1 MGDERG
7 SVRVSGSN
15 SVDHNHNDDQGRQ
28 LDIYPLSCYYFGS
41 KEAIPLKDETLADRV
56 QRLKSKYY
64 FFFSSFLNWLPSIF
78 NDFYLFC
85 FKMLTFLFFLVC
97 VCDCLNV
104 SYAAYG
110 LRTCVE
116 AVILVGSLTSFN
128 ILFYFILF
136 LNFFFMKW
144 QLFGIVMGLDT
155 TKLFLG
161 FYMNN
166 VFLIGI
172 LVHETCVQL
181 RSSCSNILIYSCC
194 KFEIASLSFL
204 EVA

>member
-1 MGDERG
+1 M
-7 SVRVSGSN
+7 
-15 SVDHNHNDDQGRQ
+15 
-28 LDIYPLSCYYFGS
+28 
-41 KEAIPLKDETLADRV
+41 
-56 QRLKSKYY
+56 
-64 FFFSSFLNWLPSIF
+64 
-78 NDFYLFC
+78 
-85 FKMLTFLFFLVC
+85 C

-116 AVILVGSLTSFN
+116 AVILVGSLNSFN
-128 ILFYFILF
+128 I
-136 LNFFFMKW
+136 FFMNW

-166 VFLIGI
+166 VFLI
-172 LVHETCVQL
+172 VHETCVQL